1 MLFRSSGTPGK
12 TFAERMA
19 KVLAGVPEAKV
30 RNGASADMFLM
41 HQWIKN
47 EKVDLLMGNTYGKYI
62 ARDEATPF
70 VRAGFPILDRVG
82 HSYFPL
88 VGYTGA
94 IRLLE
99 RILNALL
106 DHKDATCPEIQMELV
121 E

>member
-1 MLFRSSGTPGK
+1 
-12 TFAERMA
+12 
-19 KVLAGVPEAKV
+19 
-30 RNGASADMFLM
+30 MFLM

-70 VRAGFPILDRVG
+70 LRVGFPILDRVG

-88 VGYTGA
+88 VGYAGA

-106 DHKDATCPEIQMELV
+106 DHKDATCPETQVELTM
-121 E
+121 